1 MKYFLYVVC
10 AATILMFTSCSGDT
24 DLGLSIQPA
33 GDGIVLG
40 TDTFH
45 VNSASIKTGTFSSP
59 SSCSADSL
67 LLGEFYDA
75 TYGTTRGEILAQF
88 TTPSAFTVPAGAEPD
103 SMSLT
108 LVFNTWKGSKYSP
121 VQIAA
126 YEMDKGT
133 LNYNTTYY
141 TTEDAANYS
150 TKSKLL
156 GSRISV
162 AVPDT
167 VTDTASYQPHLKYKF
182 SKQRTIDFFQA
193 AKSGVFKNQSSFANF
208 FNGIYLRSEYGDGSI
223 WNISHLYMTLYYHY
237 HAFVDNKET
246 TLTNGLVFPASKDV
260 RQIGLI
266 SHKDIVSTISNIPDS
281 TTYITSPSG
290 IYTQVDI
297 PVGRIFNRI
306 KNHKDKNGNLD
317 LSGKI
322 INFNHSSMTVEVVN
336 RDTTHT
342 YALKPPT
349 TLLLTHHFDPNNNS
363 VLLNYL
369 SKYNYATDTIITAT
383 YNSITHSYTFDL
395 ASYLT
400 NKLHKSYSNRPISD
414 SDIERMVLVPIEYT
428 MTSSNTVTA
437 IRQQSTLSAV
447 QIRNKK
453 KHNQPYDSPL
463 RINIFYNGF

>member
-1 MKYFLYVVC
+1 
-10 AATILMFTSCSGDT
+10 MFTSCSGDI
-24 DLGLSIQPA
+24 DLGSSIQPT
-33 GDGIVLG
+33 GDEIVLG

-45 VNSASIKTGTFSSP
+45 VNSSSIKTGTFSSP
-59 SSCSADSL
+59 ASCSADSL
-67 LLGEFYDA
+67 LLGEFYDP

-88 TTPSAFTVPAGAEPD
+88 TTPSAFTVPAGAVAD
-103 SMSLT
+103 SMALT
-108 LVFNTWKGSKYSP
+108 LIFNTWKGSKYSP
-121 VQIAA
+121 IQMAA

-141 TTEDAANYS
+141 TNEDPANYC
-150 TKSKLL
+150 TKTRLL

-167 VTDTASYQPHLKYKF
+167 VTDTASYQPYLKYKF
-182 SKQRTIDFFQA
+182 SKQRTQDFFQA
-193 AKSGVFKNQSSFANF
+193 AKDGVFKTQSSFSNF
-208 FNGIYLRSEYGDGSI
+208 FKGIYLRPEYGDGSI

-237 HAFVDNKET
+237 HAFVSNKDT
-246 TLTNGLVFPASKDV
+246 VLTNGLVFPASKDV

-266 SHKDIVSTISNIPDS
+266 SHKDIVSTISNISDS
-281 TTYITSPSG
+281 VTYITSPSG
-290 IYTQVDI
+290 VYTQVEI

-317 LSGKI
+317 LTGKV
-322 INFNHSSMTVEVVN
+322 INFNHSNMTVEVVN

-349 TLLLTHHFDPNNNS
+349 NLLLTHHFDPNDKS

-369 SKYNYATDTIITAT
+369 SKYNYATDTIIAAT
-383 YNSITHSYTFDL
+383 YNSTTHSYSFDL
-395 ASYLT
+395 ANYLT
-400 NKLHKSYSNRPISD
+400 SKLHKEYNNKPISD
-414 SDIERMVLVPIEYT
+414 TDVVKMVLVPIEYT
-428 MTSSNTVTA
+428 MTSSSTVTA

-453 KHNQPYDSPL
+453 TLNQKYDSPL